1 MKSLQLTLRSI
12 LTTQDTLINFIRFFA
27 ALHTQFSFAYRGS
40 ILWNSH
46 LHVVKLSSS
55 LNTFKLKGQHFFKVG
70 LYDLQIAPKYFN
82 CSRRLSAL
90 LPLATPAHNSPAQR
104 FTTYSVVNRP
114 KETAY
119 FHGLKEVLPEK
130 KIHSSIVRYNIIF
143 SSPSKCRKNTV
154 FIWT

>member
-1 MKSLQLTLRSI
+1 MLKTNN
-12 LTTQDTLINFIRFFA
+12 DE
-27 ALHTQFSFAYRGS
+27 
-40 ILWNSH
+40 
-46 LHVVKLSSS
+46 
-55 LNTFKLKGQHFFKVG
+55 LKGIVAFFFKVG

-119 FHGLKEVLPEK
+119 CHGLKEVLPEK
-130 KIHSSIVRYNIIF
+130 KYTVPLFAII
-143 SSPSKCRKNTV
+143 
-154 FIWT
+154 